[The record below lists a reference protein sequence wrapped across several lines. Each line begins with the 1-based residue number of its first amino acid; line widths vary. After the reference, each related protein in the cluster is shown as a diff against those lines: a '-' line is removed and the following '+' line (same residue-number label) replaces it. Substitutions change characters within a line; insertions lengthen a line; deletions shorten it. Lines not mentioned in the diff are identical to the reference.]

1 MKRSVYL
8 LMLVL
13 TAVFYFGCSDDD
25 SPSKPKPTY
34 LTVHVYGKTPTDTTA
49 IFNSNVVV
57 YNAETNQSVA
67 RELTDLN
74 GECTFEIAS
83 GNYYLEVT
91 AQEYDP
97 SPAPNVTPVPFF
109 VTAHIN
115 NVQNRYLN
123 ENVIPNSGY
132 IEGTVSPV
140 VNNVLV
146 IAENTLNSDKK
157 YGGVTGPDGYF
168 VIYNVPFGSY
178 DLDIFKAGYKISGTA
193 SAAISNSTP
202 HVNVPITI
210 TGYSGSSLSGNIS
223 FLATTDTSNVD
234 VVLRDPATKQ
244 VIPGMRTRED
254 GGNYSLDSIPD
265 GEFLAWASFEN
276 DGYVIDPD
284 WIFKNPGSLD
294 LSFPADSGTV
304 LNFSV
309 TGSIKLLSPT
319 NPADS
324 IYAYMADSSTPTFSW
339 EAYPSTK
346 EYFIEVRDINGNRI
360 WGGFNSDGTVN
371 HGYIDDS
378 VTSVQFDFDGTA
390 SAQLVPGEIYQ
401 WKLWADKG
409 TAVDSGVEQMISS
422 SEDLLG
428 IFQVPEPVPVK

>member
-1 MKRSVYL
+1 MRKSMKKTVYL
-8 LMLVL
+8 LLLMLA
-13 TAVFYFGCSDDD
+13 AVFYFGCSDDD

-34 LTVHVYGKTPTDTTA
+34 LTVHVYGKTVADTTLVQ
-49 IFNSNVVV
+49 NSNVVV
-57 YNAETNQSVA
+57 YDAETNLSVA

-74 GECTFEIAS
+74 GECIFELSS

-91 AQEYDP
+91 AQNYDP
-97 SPAPNVTPVPFF
+97 SPASNVTPVPFF
-109 VTAHIN
+109 VTAHIT

-123 ENVIPNSGY
+123 QNIVPNSGY

-140 VNNVLV
+140 VDNVLV
-146 IAENTLNSDKK
+146 IAENTLDAGKK

-202 HVNVPITI
+202 HVNVPVAIMN
-210 TGYSGSSLSGNIS
+210 YSGSTLSGSIS
-223 FLATTDTSNVD
+223 FLATNDTLDVD
-234 VVLRDPATKQ
+234 IVLRDPVTKQ
-244 VIPGMRTRED
+244 VIPGMRTREA

-265 GEFLAWASFEN
+265 GDFLAWASFEN

-284 WIFKNPGSLD
+284 WIFKNPGALNM
-294 LSFPADSGTV
+294 SFPADSGST

-309 TGSIKLLSPT
+309 TGSVKMVSPT

-324 IYAYMADSSTPTFSW
+324 IYAFMAESASPVFSW
-339 EAYPSTK
+339 IAYSSAK
-346 EYFIEVRDINGNRI
+346 EYIIEVRDVNGNI
-360 WGGFNSDGTVN
+360 VWGGFDASGV
-371 HGYIDDS
+371 
-378 VTSVQFDFDGTA
+378 VQHQQILKENLSIQYNFDNTA
-390 SAQLVPGEIYQ
+390 TAVLVPGEIYQ
-401 WKLWADKG
+401 WKIYADDD
-409 TAVDSGVEQMISS
+409 TALNVQTLISS

-428 IFQVPEPVPVK
+428 IFQVPAVK